1 MDEHS
6 LNDKMLPKNWMISW
20 QHVDP
25 RFQEKTRRGQD
36 PPYLTTVMQ
45 LDSPTK
51 YHFQDQQ
58 NTRAFKATTCSFF
71 THLLLLINKLNY
83 SCFQELIPFV
93 KKSLRKIHL
102 A

>member
-1 MDEHS
+1 MAARS
-6 LNDKMLPKNWMISW
+6 PMISRKNVKRERST
-20 QHVDP
+20 H
-25 RFQEKTRRGQD
+25 
-36 PPYLTTVMQ
+36 LSTVMQ

-58 NTRAFKATTCSFF
+58 NTRAFKASTCSFF
-71 THLLLLINKLNY
+71 THLLLLINNLNY